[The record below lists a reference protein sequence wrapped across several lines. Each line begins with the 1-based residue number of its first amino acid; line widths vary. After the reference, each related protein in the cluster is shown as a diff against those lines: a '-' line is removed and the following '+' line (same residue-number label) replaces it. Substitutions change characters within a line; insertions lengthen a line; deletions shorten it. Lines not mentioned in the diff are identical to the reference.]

1 MEALPPENGSNG
13 RIASN
18 GGRRAVQSVAVAN
31 HKGGV
36 GKTTT
41 AVCLS
46 GALIER
52 DKRVLLIDL
61 DEQGSASDWL
71 GTRDTQPGAALLST
85 IAEGGD
91 LTPLIE
97 ETVSGVDLIACG
109 EAFHGYESAVAGEA
123 GKEFMLRDAI
133 ASIPDDRYD
142 YVVFDCPP
150 SLNLLTASALV
161 ASDFMLVPVEAKFMS
176 LRPLARLMK
185 LFDGVQRR
193 LNPDLRLA
201 GVVGCKVKE
210 VKARS
215 RHPAEIIERMREAF
229 GDAVFS
235 TMIRDAIRLGEAP
248 GHQKTIGLY
257 DPSGNA
263 AGDYRGFAE
272 EFEQRM
278 KALTRKRR
286 VANA

>member
-1 MEALPPENGSNG
+1 M
-13 RIASN
+13 R
-18 GGRRAVQSVAVAN
+18 SVAVAN

-61 DEQGSASDWL
+61 DEQGSASEWL
-71 GTRDTQPGAALLST
+71 GTRNTQPGAALLST
-85 IAEGGD
+85 IARGGD
-91 LTPLIE
+91 LAPLIE
-97 ETVSGVDLIACG
+97 ETISGVDLVACG

-123 GKEFMLRDAI
+123 GKEFLLRDAI

-161 ASDFMLVPVEAKFMS
+161 ASDCMLVPVEAKFMS

-185 LFDGVQRR
+185 LFEGVQRR

-201 GVVGCKVKE
+201 GVIGCK

-229 GDAVFS
+229 GDAIFS

-257 DPSGNA
+257 DPRGNA
-263 AGDYRGFAE
+263 TADYRAFTE

-278 KALTRKRR
+278 KALSRKRSA
-286 VANA
+286 ANA

>member
-1 MEALPPENGSNG
+1 MF
-13 RIASN
+13 RI
-18 GGRRAVQSVAVAN
+18 AVAN

-61 DEQGSASDWL
+61 DEQGSASEWL
-71 GTRDTQPGAALLST
+71 GTRNTQPGAALLSI

-97 ETVSGVDLIACG
+97 QTVSGVDLIAAG

-123 GKEFMLRDAI
+123 GKEFLLRDAI
-133 ASIPDDRYD
+133 ASISHDRYD

-193 LNPDLRLA
+193 LNPELRLA
-201 GVVGCKVKE
+201 GVIGCK

-215 RHPAEIIERMREAF
+215 RHPAEIVERMREAF

-263 AGDYRGFAE
+263 AADYRAFAE

-278 KALTRKRR
+278 RAFIRKRR